1 MRATLNDCL
10 RFLIGC
16 ALRVAGAVA
25 EVIHRG
31 RALNHTRVH
40 ARLGRRF
47 GIRPETELTS
57 SVPAAA
63 PVPRRPGHGAAL
75 VAHTSGTSGDP
86 KVVRYTRGRIAS
98 VRWVFIDSF
107 LRMFW
112 MLGVRRTGL
121 YVFGP
126 TREDG
131 SLSGILLR
139 EQGRPSYLATL
150 QAPYRIH
157 SWEPLRRLEES
168 YGTASVRVWVLA
180 LANPGVLYATNPST
194 LSAFFDELQAEWA
207 SANALVRD
215 WVRDSKAFPAP
226 VRAAMSRIASRG
238 HATRLA
244 RIAMSPTY
252 LPIAEWAPAVRL
264 YVCWTGGYVQPFLDR
279 LETHLPPSRV
289 RRVPMYSMSTETI
302 ETIPEFR
309 RGQCSFLPIPPG
321 VYCEFLDVAYPRE
334 AARLLDPW
342 QLRVGSAY
350 ELVVSDGHGLRR
362 YCTDDTFLV
371 ERHVAGLPSL
381 RFLRRRGLAY
391 SFTGE
396 KLTGAQASLA
406 FERLRGKFPGLS
418 LDHALTCFPSRR
430 PREDLPHYRL
440 VLVYP
445 GCSDPGPVPGLA
457 ERFDSLLCE
466 LNLEYRA
473 KRASGRLGN
482 VRLERLGLRELRR
495 RLPEGSAAGL
505 DSQFK
510 FLPLYPRLWEDAG
523 AERAELDLREG
534 R

>member
-1 MRATLNDCL
+1 M
-10 RFLIGC
+10 
-16 ALRVAGAVA
+16 
-25 EVIHRG
+25 
-31 RALNHTRVH
+31 
-40 ARLGRRF
+40 
-47 GIRPETELTS
+47 
-57 SVPAAA
+57 
-63 PVPRRPGHGAAL
+63 
-75 VAHTSGTSGDP
+75 
-86 KVVRYTRGRIAS
+86 
-98 VRWVFIDSF
+98 RWVFIDSF
-107 LRMFW
+107 LRMYW

-126 TREDG
+126 TQEDG

-139 EQGRPSYLATL
+139 EHGRPSYPATL

-168 YGTASVRVWVLA
+168 YGTSAVRVWVLA

-207 SANALVRD
+207 RGSTLVRD
-215 WVRDSKAFPAP
+215 WVGNSKAFPSP

-238 HATRLA
+238 HAARLA
-244 RIAMSPTY
+244 RIATSPTY

-279 LETHLPPSRV
+279 LETHLPPSRF

-302 ETIPEFR
+302 ETVPDFR
-309 RGQCSFLPIPPG
+309 GVQCSFLPIPPG
-321 VYCEFLDVAYPRE
+321 VYCEFLDVAHPRE
-334 AARLLDPW
+334 VARLLDPW
-342 QLRVGSAY
+342 QLRIGSAY
-350 ELVVSDGHGLRR
+350 ELVASDGHGLRR

-371 ERHVAGLPSL
+371 ESDVGGLPSL
-381 RFLRRRGLAY
+381 RFLRRRGLVY

-406 FERLRGKFPGLS
+406 FERLRVTSPSLS
-418 LDHALTCFPSRR
+418 SDQALTCFPSRL

-440 VLVYP
+440 VLVYS
-445 GCSDPGPVPGLA
+445 GRSDPGPLPGLA
-457 ERFDSLLCE
+457 ERFDSLICE

-523 AERAELDLREG
+523 AERTERDLQGG

>member
-1 MRATLNDCL
+1 MR
-10 RFLIGC
+10 
-16 ALRVAGAVA
+16 RV
-25 EVIHRG
+25 
-31 RALNHTRVH
+31 
-40 ARLGRRF
+40 
-47 GIRPETELTS
+47 
-57 SVPAAA
+57 
-63 PVPRRPGHGAAL
+63 
-75 VAHTSGTSGDP
+75 
-86 KVVRYTRGRIAS
+86 Y
-98 VRWVFIDSF
+98 IDSF
-107 LRMFW
+107 LRMYW

-139 EQGRPSYLATL
+139 EHGRPSYLATL

-157 SWEPLRRLEES
+157 SLEPVRRLEES
-168 YGTASVRVWVLA
+168 YGIAPVRVLVLA

-194 LSAFFDELQAEWA
+194 LSAFLDELKAEWA
-207 SANALVRD
+207 SGSALVRD
-215 WVRDSKAFPAP
+215 WVLDSRAFPAT

-238 HATRLA
+238 HAARLA
-244 RIAMSPTY
+244 RIATSPSY
-252 LPIAEWAPAVRL
+252 LQIAKWAPAVRL

-279 LETHLPPSRV
+279 LETHLPPSRF

-302 ETIPEFR
+302 ETIPDFR
-309 RGQCSFLPIPPG
+309 HMQCSFLPIPPG

-334 AARLLDPW
+334 AAKLLDTW

-362 YCTDDTFLV
+362 YCTDDIFVV

-396 KLTGAQASLA
+396 KLTGTQALLA
-406 FERLRGKFPGLS
+406 FERLRATFPILS
-418 LDHALTCFPSRR
+418 LEHALTCFPSRL
-430 PREDLPHYRL
+430 PRKDLPHYRL

-445 GCSDPGPVPGLA
+445 GRSDPGPVAGLA
-457 ERFDSLLCE
+457 EHFDSLLCE
-466 LNLEYRA
+466 FNLEYRA
-473 KRASGRLGN
+473 KRASGRLGG
-482 VRLERLGLRELRR
+482 VRFERVRLRELRR
-495 RLPEGSAAGL
+495 RLPGEIAAGL

-510 FLPLYPRLWEDAG
+510 FLPLYPRLWEDTG
-523 AERAELDLREG
+523 TKRADLDPREG